1 MVFGFLLLFL
11 GGRYF
16 CFSLIFLQEGT
27 LSITPSCYNLI
38 VANQGKGLNSAQKQA
53 VEYHLGPLLIV
64 AGAGT
69 GKTTVI
75 TEKVKH
81 LVVDKHARPEE
92 ILALT
97 FTDKAAEEME
107 TRVDVALPLGYTETW
122 IMTFHSFCDRILKE
136 EAIQIGLNPG
146 FKLMSQSE
154 ATQFLTNH
162 LFDFNLK
169 YFRPLGNPSKF
180 VTGLLSHF
188 SRLKDEDV
196 TYQQYLRWAKQFKAK
211 SSRLK
216 EEEAKIEADEYL
228 ELALAYQ
235 KYEQLKQE
243 ESLFDF
249 GDLIAKT
256 LALFRKRPNILDDY
270 RKKFKFLLVD
280 EFQDTNIAQYQLIK
294 MLAPP
299 AKNPNL
305 SVVADDSQSI
315 YRFRGAAVSN
325 VLQFMTDYPSAKSIV
340 LIKNYRST
348 QRILDRAYQLIQY
361 NNPDTLEVKLGI
373 DKNLQSVNGLG
384 DQVKFIYSQ
393 KVDDEAEQVAK
404 IIKQEK
410 QENETLGWSD
420 FAILVRA
427 NNQVRPF
434 ARALSWLGIPYQF
447 LGTGM
452 LFRQEE
458 IKDLIAYLAVLTDFH
473 DDVSYYRLL
482 NCPPFDLGGRDLVE
496 LSAVARKVNLSLF
509 ETSEMILG
517 QGRREKIEKEL
528 LPPLSLEG
536 EEKLAR
542 LLTIISRHFQD
553 AKKDTAGRILYDYL
567 DKSGLLKKM
576 TKADSPSE
584 ERKIRNIA
592 RFFDRLS
599 SYEADHDDA
608 SVGAVFAWLKLSLEL
623 GESPIAE
630 DNNWFP
636 EDRVNILTVHSAK
649 GLEFE
654 IVFLVNLV
662 TGRFPTY
669 NRREQIP
676 IHKDFIREIL
686 PQGDYHQQEERRLF
700 YVGMTR
706 AKRKLFL
713 SAAKFY
719 SEGKRA
725 RKISPFVYQALGAEA
740 VSDHPI
746 RVDQLPLL
754 KFRPVEEEETSPVA
768 KLQVPINRFSFSQL
782 ASFER
787 CPAQYCYQYLKR
799 IPVASSSAQ
808 NFGIAIHQAL
818 YQFYQQAGR
827 GKVNQKILLS
837 LYRKNWL
844 PFGYSSR
851 SQERQLFEEGEKM
864 LKRFYRQ
871 EFNPE
876 ALPYF
881 LEKKFNFFLTD
892 KIRIAGVFDRVDKNN
907 ESWEII
913 DYKTGQ
919 AMKPGEADK
928 SLQMMIYLLAATDPG
943 VLGASPD
950 RLTGV
955 FYFLKEGEKITVTK
969 GKAELD
975 KAKKKLITMIESI
988 NQSDF
993 SPRPGFWCDFCPF
1006 KMICDAWG

>member
-1 MVFGFLLLFL
+1 M
-11 GGRYF
+11 
-16 CFSLIFLQEGT
+16 
-27 LSITPSCYNLI
+27 
-38 VANQGKGLNSAQKQA
+38 AQKQA
-53 VEYHLGPLLIV
+53 VEYLAGPLLIV

-75 TEKVKH
+75 TEKIKY
-81 LVVDKHARPEE
+81 LVIKGLARPEE

-97 FTDKAAEEME
+97 FTDKAAFEME
-107 TRVDVALPLGYTETW
+107 ERVDVALPLGYTQTW
-122 IMTFHSFCDRILKE
+122 IMTFHAFCDSVLRE
-136 EAIQIGLNPG
+136 EAIQIGFDPG

-154 ATQFLTNH
+154 ATQFLVDH
-162 LFDFNLK
+162 LFDFDLK
-169 YFRPLGNPSKF
+169 YFRPLGNPTKF

-196 TYQQYLRWAKQFKAK
+196 TCQQYLRWAKQLRAK
-211 SSRLK
+211 SLRSK
-216 EEEAKIEADEYL
+216 EKEAKIEADKYL

-235 KYEQLKQE
+235 KYERLKQK

-249 GDLIAKT
+249 GDLITKT
-256 LALFRKRPNILDDY
+256 LALFRKRPNILADY

-299 AKNPNL
+299 EENPNL

-325 VLQFMTDYPSAKSIV
+325 VLQFMTDYPLAKSIV

-348 QRILDRAYQLIQY
+348 QRILDSAYQLIQH

-373 DKNLQSVNGLG
+373 DKNLQSVKGLG
-384 DQVKFIYSQ
+384 SQVKFIYSQ
-393 KVDDEAEQVAK
+393 KVDDEAEQVAR

-410 QENETLGWSD
+410 QKDDSLNWSD

-427 NNQVRPF
+427 NNQIRPF
-434 ARALSWLGIPYQF
+434 VKALSWLGIPYQF
-447 LGTGM
+447 LGTGA

-458 IKDLIAYLAVLTDFH
+458 IKDLIAYLAVLVDFR
-473 DDVSYYRLL
+473 DDTSYYRLL
-482 NCPPFDLGGRDLVE
+482 NCPPFDLSGRDLVN
-496 LSAVARKVNLSLF
+496 LSTMAKRTGLSLF
-509 ETSEMILG
+509 EASEVILG
-517 QGRREKIEKEL
+517 QGQRKEVTETRHSK
-528 LPPLSLEG
+528 PAFSLSAEG

-542 LLTIISRHFQD
+542 LLAIINRHFEM
-553 AKKDTAGRILYDYL
+553 AKKNSAGQILYDYL

-576 TKADSPSE
+576 AKADSPLE
-584 ERKIRNIA
+584 ERKIKNIA

-608 SVGAVFAWLKLSLEL
+608 RVGAVFAWLKLSLEL
-623 GESPIAE
+623 GESPMAE
-630 DNNWFP
+630 DSDWLP

-662 TGRFPTY
+662 AGRFPTY

-676 IHKDFIREIL
+676 IHQDLIREIL

-719 SEGKRA
+719 GEGKRP
-725 RKISPFVYQALGAEA
+725 RKISPFVYQALGTEA
-740 VSDHPI
+740 VSDRPI
-746 RVDQLPLL
+746 KVDQLPLL
-754 KFRPVEEEETSPVA
+754 KFRPSVEEALPKTG
-768 KLQVPINRFSFSQL
+768 LQAPINRLSFSQL

-787 CPAQYCYQYLKR
+787 CPAQYRYQYLKR
-799 IPVASSSAQ
+799 IPVAPSGAQ
-808 NFGIAIHQAL
+808 NFGIVIHQTL
-818 YQFYQQAGR
+818 YQFYQQAGK
-827 GKVNQKILLS
+827 GEVNQKTLLS

-844 PFGYSSR
+844 PAGFSSR
-851 SQERQLFEEGEKM
+851 SQERQLFEEGKEM
-864 LKRFYRQ
+864 LARFYQ
-871 EFNPE
+871 DEFNPQS
-876 ALPYF
+876 LPVF

-892 KIRIAGVFDRVDKNN
+892 KIKITGVFDRVDKKNGA
-907 ESWEII
+907 WEII

-919 AMKPGEADK
+919 MMKPGEAAK
-928 SLQMMIYLLAATDPG
+928 SLQMMIYFLAAADPG
-943 VLGASPD
+943 VLGASLD
-950 RLTGV
+950 KLTGV
-955 FYFLKEGEKITVTK
+955 FYFLEKGEKVVVTGK
-969 GKAELD
+969 KAELN
-975 KAKKKLITMIESI
+975 KAKKKLIAMAESI

-993 SPRPGFWCDFCPF
+993 APRPGFWCDFCPF

>member
-1 MVFGFLLLFL
+1 
-11 GGRYF
+11 
-16 CFSLIFLQEGT
+16 
-27 LSITPSCYNLI
+27 
-38 VANQGKGLNSAQKQA
+38 VANQKKGLNLAQRQA
-53 VEYHLGPLLIV
+53 VNYLSGPLLIV

-75 TEKVKH
+75 TEKVKN
-81 LVVDKHARPEE
+81 LVVGKYAKPEE

-107 TRVDVALPLGYTETW
+107 TRVDVALPLGYTDTW
-122 IMTFHSFCDRILKE
+122 IMTFHSFCDRILKDE
-136 EAIQIGLNPG
+136 GIQIGQDPG

-154 ATQFLTNH
+154 AIQFLTDH
-162 LFDFNLK
+162 LFDFGLK

-180 VTGLLSHF
+180 VMGLLNHF
-188 SRLKDEDV
+188 SRLRDEDV
-196 TYQQYLRWAKQFKAK
+196 TPKQYLSWAKQFKVK
-211 SSRLK
+211 SSRPQRLSAAMAGAAKLK
-216 EEEAKIEADEYL
+216 EKEAEIESEKYL
-228 ELALAYQ
+228 ELAKAYQ
-235 KYEQLKQE
+235 TYEELKRQE
-243 ESLFDF
+243 GLFDF

-256 LALFRKRPNILDDY
+256 LDLFRKRPNVLASY
-270 RKKFKFLLVD
+270 QERFKFFLVD

-294 MLAPP
+294 MLAPV

-325 VLQFMTDYPSAKSIV
+325 VLQFIADYPSAKSIV

-373 DKNLQSVNGLG
+373 DKNLRSVNGLG
-384 DQVKFIYSQ
+384 DKVRFIYGQ
-393 KVDDEAEQVAK
+393 KVDDEAEQAAK
-404 IIKQEK
+404 IIKREK
-410 QENETLGWSD
+410 QENGVLNWSD

-427 NNQVRPF
+427 NNQARPF
-434 ARALSWLGIPYQF
+434 ARALSWFGIPYQF

-458 IKDLIAYLAVLTDFH
+458 IKNLIAYLAVLANLH
-473 DDVSYYRLL
+473 DDTSYYRLL
-482 NCPPFDLGGRDLVE
+482 NCPPFDLSGRDLVE
-496 LSAVARKVNLSLF
+496 LSAMAKKVDLSLF
-509 ETSEMILG
+509 EVSEAVLG
-517 QGRREKIEKEL
+517 QGRRRKIGKEL
-528 LPPLSLEG
+528 LPLLSSEG
-536 EEKLAR
+536 QEKLSR
-542 LLTIISRHFQD
+542 LLAIISRHLEM
-553 AKKDTAGRILYDYL
+553 AKRETAGQILYDYL
-567 DKSGLLKKM
+567 DKSGLLKEM
-576 TKADSPSE
+576 TRADSSLE

-608 SVGAVFAWLKLSLEL
+608 SVGAVVAWLKLSLEL
-623 GESPIAE
+623 GESPTIE
-630 DNNWFP
+630 SDDWFP

-654 IVFLVNLV
+654 VVFLVNLV
-662 TGRFPTY
+662 AGRFPTY

-676 IHKDFIREIL
+676 IPGDFIREIL

-706 AKRKLFL
+706 AKKKLFL

-719 SEGKRA
+719 GEGKRA
-725 RKISPFVYQALGAEA
+725 KKISPFVYQALGR
-740 VSDHPI
+740 DLIDDRPM

-754 KFRPVEEEETSPVA
+754 KFKPVEKEKALPVVRSQA
-768 KLQVPINRFSFSQL
+768 SIDRFSFSQL

-799 IPVASSSAQ
+799 IPVAPSGAQ

-818 YQFYQQAGR
+818 YQFYQRAKKGR
-827 GKVNQKILLS
+827 VSQKTLLS

-851 SQERQLFEEGEKM
+851 FYEGQLFEEGEKM

-871 EFNPE
+871 EFNPQS
-876 ALPYF
+876 LPYF

-892 KIRIAGVFDRVDKNN
+892 KIKIAGVFDRVDKKNKA
-907 ESWEII
+907 WEIV

-919 AMKPGEADK
+919 AMKTGEADK
-928 SLQMMIYLLAATDPG
+928 SLQMTIYLLAATDPG
-943 VLGASPD
+943 VLNASPD
-950 RLTGV
+950 KLVGV
-955 FYFLKEGEKITVTK
+955 FYFLKEGEKVSVTK
-969 GKAELD
+969 KRSEL
-975 KAKKKLITMIESI
+975 ARARKKLIAAVRSI

-993 SPRPGFWCDFCPF
+993 APRPGFWCDFCPF
-1006 KMICDAWG
+1006 KMVCDAWG